1 MRKLTFKFGI
11 PQLIRWALLMLA
23 VLFLYFIPAITLQLT
38 YGPSYGILS
47 FNNHWVP
54 DTHGGWKAEGFPGT
68 FRPSQPSVNVP
79 LFLRLIPVILPVLLI
94 LLLFL
99 NPLSRYV
106 DKEPGFET
114 KHYQSEKY
122 EPKFIDSAT
131 IPPEDDQSAPKKS

>member
-1 MRKLTFKFGI
+1 MRTFTFKFGES
-11 PQLIRWALLMLA
+11 QLIRWLLLFLGALL
-23 VLFLYFIPAITLQLT
+23 LYFTPAVTLQLT

-47 FNNHWVP
+47 FDNHWVP
-54 DTHGGWKAEGFPGT
+54 DGNGGWRAEGFPGT

-79 LFLRLIPVILPVLLI
+79 VFLRLIPVILPVLLI

-106 DKEPGFET
+106 DKEPDFET
-114 KHYQSEKY
+114 KQFQSEKY

-131 IPPEDDQSAPKKS
+131 IPPEDDKNAFNKT

>member
-1 MRKLTFKFGI
+1 MRWSL
-11 PQLIRWALLMLA
+11 LILGALL
-23 VLFLYFIPAITLQLT
+23 LYLIPAVTLQLN

-47 FNNHWVP
+47 FNDHWVP

-68 FRPSQPSVNVP
+68 FRPSEPSVNMP
-79 LFLRLIPVILPVLLI
+79 IFLRLIPVILPVLLV

-114 KHYQSEKY
+114 KQFQSEKY
-122 EPKFIDSAT
+122 APKFIDANT
-131 IPPEDDQSAPKKS
+131 IPPEDDKSASKKT